1 MLISCAKNKHIQLV
15 KKFENW
21 LIININIKREYVN
34 YLTLRRIKYNF
45 LANVFYKK
53 LNNNI
58 RKDNRDSII
67 IILAGVGCLIY

>member
-1 MLISCAKNKHIQLV
+1 MTD
-15 KKFENW
+15 
-21 LIININIKREYVN
+21 NINIKREYVN